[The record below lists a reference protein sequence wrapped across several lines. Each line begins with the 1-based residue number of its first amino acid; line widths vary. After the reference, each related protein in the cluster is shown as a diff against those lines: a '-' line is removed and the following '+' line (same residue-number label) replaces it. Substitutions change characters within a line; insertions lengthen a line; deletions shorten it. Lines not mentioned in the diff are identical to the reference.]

1 MPKPT
6 AANVASSLTTVG
18 VAPMKDKFV
27 KEMREKKWSLD
38 VKIMQR
44 RIERAEIQKGYL
56 DALKHRDRV
65 CDVLRK
71 SGKAIGQKFR
81 KELED
86 RKLALDNE
94 IAAIAWMLLKIH
106 TDFLVLESQR
116 LEVTTVLE

>member
-1 MPKPT
+1 
-6 AANVASSLTTVG
+6 
-18 VAPMKDKFV
+18 MKDKFV